1 MGQLGFLSRRRG
13 FILSETLIALSL
25 TALLAAGIAAIWLPT
40 GRATQ
45 KMSSQAEALASS
57 HATESL
63 IYEEFSRL
71 SSAQVLSRPGGQK
84 ELQGTDG
91 SGRSL
96 RYFLQGE
103 NLTRTVLNPPGGGGT
118 YVLATRVRATTFLVD
133 GKAIEVTIVWEEGG
147 DTLERCWTVAMRGR

>member
-1 MGQLGFLSRRRG
+1 MGQLGFLSQHPG
-13 FILSETLIALSL
+13 FTLSETLIALSL
-25 TALLAAGIAAIWLPT
+25 TALLAAGIVAVGVPT
-40 GRATQ
+40 GRVTQ
-45 KMSSQAEALASS
+45 RMSNQVEALASS

-84 ELQGTDG
+84 ELQGMDS

-103 NLTRTVLNPPGGGGT
+103 NLTRTIVNQPGSGGT
-118 YVLATRVRATTFLVD
+118 YVLATRVHAATFLVN
-133 GKAIEVTIVWEEGG
+133 GNAVEVDITWEEGG
-147 DTLERCWTVAMRGR
+147 NTVERSWTVAMRGK